1 MPFRIELL
9 QSWTPERVVE
19 ALPSIIECAK
29 RIVAEHPDEMT
40 LGSLFHAVMSGNT
53 LLWIVFDEDEP
64 NVAVL
69 TVYTT
74 LRHYTATGIT
84 FVEIT
89 GIAGDQIHDALH
101 LLDEIEEWAVGHDAQ
116 KIIVKGRE
124 GWVKLLK
131 DRGYRKVAVVLEK
144 EI

>member
-9 QSWTPERVVE
+9 HHWTPERVAE

-40 LGSLFHAVMSGNT
+40 LGSLFHAVMFGET

-74 LRHYTATGIT
+74 LRHYIATGIA

-89 GIAGDQIHDALH
+89 GIAGDHIHEALP
-101 LLDEIEEWAVGHDAQ
+101 LLDDIEDWAAANHAAKV
-116 KIIVKGRE
+116 IVKGRE
-124 GWVKLLK
+124 GWVRLLR
-131 DRGYRKVAVVLEK
+131 DRGYSKTSAVLAK
-144 EI
+144 AI

>member
-1 MPFRIELL
+1 MPLRIELL
-9 QSWTPERVVE
+9 HQWTPERVAE

-40 LGSLFHAVMSGNT
+40 LGSLYQGVASGDT
-53 LLWIVFDEDEP
+53 LLWLVTDDDEP
-64 NVAVL
+64 NIAIL

-89 GIAGDQIHDALH
+89 GIAGDHIHEALP
-101 LLDEIEEWAVGHDAQ
+101 LLDEIEDWAAANHAQ

-124 GWVKLLK
+124 GWTKLLRE
-131 DRGYRKVAVVLEK
+131 RGYSKTSAVLAK
-144 EI
+144 AI

>member
-9 QSWTPERVVE
+9 HHWTPERVAE

-40 LGSLFHAVMSGNT
+40 LGSLFHAVMFGET

-64 NVAVL
+64 NTAIL

-74 LRHYTATGIT
+74 LRHYIATGIA

-89 GIAGDQIHDALH
+89 GIAGDHIHEALP
-101 LLDEIEEWAVGHDAQ
+101 LLDEIETWAWLNHAQ